1 MKGQKSVSTMSD
13 YQEVDGM
20 YFPVFNEHDGTR
32 NEEIKKGILNLQLIL
47 YAFPA
52 Q

>member
-1 MKGQKSVSTMSD
+1 MKGQKSVSNEWLSRSWRN
-13 YQEVDGM
+13 V
-20 YFPVFNEHDGTR
+20 FPVFNEHDGTR